1 MDNNDVND
9 STGSDTTTN
18 DSTDDAQLQ
27 LRRDAELAAHIMLE
41 NEGARMAKLSDK
53 DRMLV
58 AAGLAEKLE
67 RASHEQNLDVAEL
80 RHKLE
85 LSREEKREGAYEM

>member
-1 MDNNDVND
+1 MESNN
-9 STGSDTTTN
+9 TN
-18 DSTDDAQLQ
+18 DSTDSDTAINESTEDAQLQ
-27 LRRDAELAAHIMLE
+27 LKRDAELASYIMLE

-67 RASHEQNLDVAEL
+67 RASHEQDLDVAEL

-85 LSREEKREGAYEM
+85 MSREEKREGAYEM